1 MDSWNVLTDIEDDAE
16 ESSERR
22 GEKRDW
28 DTMLPYVL
36 FAYWE
41 VPQATLGFS
50 PFELLYG
57 RDIRE
62 PLDVLQEKWINN
74 QAAKTDVLSYIMGV
88 RDRMDKAKE
97 LVAENARNAQGK
109 QKEYYDKKTREMD
122 LKPGYKVLLLL
133 LTSTRS
139 LMLMAG
145 TI

>member
-57 RDIRE
+57 RDIRI
-62 PLDVLQEKWINN
+62 PVDILQEEWIYN
-74 QAAKTDVLSYIMGV
+74 QEVETDVLSYILDV

-97 LVAENARNAQGK
+97 LVLGMLKGSRRSTMIRRHGRWTSSQDIRF
-109 QKEYYDKKTREMD
+109 YY
-122 LKPGYKVLLLL
+122 YY
-133 LTSTRS
+133 
-139 LMLMAG
+139 
-145 TI
+145 